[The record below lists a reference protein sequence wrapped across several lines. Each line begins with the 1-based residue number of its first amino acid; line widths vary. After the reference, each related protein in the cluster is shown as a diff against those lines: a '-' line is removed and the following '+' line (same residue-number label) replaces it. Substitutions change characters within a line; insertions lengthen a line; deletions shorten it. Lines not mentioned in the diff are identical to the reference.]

1 MTGQTFQMA
10 LGAAELARRTGGSW
24 TGGSRT
30 GATPDLTVCGIEIDS
45 RKCGAG
51 SLFAALSGQHA
62 DGHGFV
68 DSAAA
73 GGAVAALVS
82 QPVPGSSLPLLMVA
96 DVEAAL
102 TALGAAGRK
111 AHRDAGG
118 RLVAITGSV
127 GKTGSKEMLAH
138 MLRRLGGCHAN
149 RASFNN
155 HLGVPLTLVALPA
168 TALPAVQEIGM
179 NAPGEI
185 SLLTGLA
192 QPDIAVI
199 TRIADSHAGFF
210 DSLDDIAAAKAEIFD
225 GLAPGGIAVLNADDP
240 YFEMLAARARKAGA
254 GRIIGFGTGTAAE
267 ARLIAAQGDETGMT
281 VSAEIDGTKL
291 EVRIGMRGA
300 HWAHNALAMLAAVH
314 ALGLDIREASASLH
328 DFNDLPGR
336 GQVTSGCFEGRD
348 ITLVDDSY
356 NAGPASMAA
365 AFATLAGHPPQVMV
379 LSDML
384 ELGRGSAAAH
394 AALAPAVAQLRPR
407 LVITI
412 GPEMAAM
419 AAGLAAETAHVAADT
434 PAAAIDALRAA
445 LADGDRV
452 FIKGSN
458 GSGAWRVAAA
468 LLDGLSSRQDAG
480 GGASHAA

>member
-1 MTGQTFQMA
+1 MTGMVPKMA
-10 LGAAELARRTGGSW
+10 IGAAELAHRTGGSW
-24 TGGSRT
+24 A
-30 GATPDLTVCGIEIDS
+30 GATPELAVTGIEIDS
-45 RKCGAG
+45 RRCNAG
-51 SLFAALSGQHA
+51 SLFAALPGQHA

-68 DSAAA
+68 AAA
-73 GGAVAALVS
+73 AENGAVAALVS
-82 QPVPGSSLPLLMVA
+82 QPVADAPCRLLTVG

-102 TALGAAGRK
+102 TSLGAAGRD

-155 HLGVPLTLVALPA
+155 HLGVPLTLAALPA
-168 TALPAVQEIGM
+168 APLPAVQEIGM

-192 QPDIAVI
+192 KPDIAVI

-240 YFEMLAARARKAGA
+240 YFDMLAARARAAGA
-254 GRIIGFGTGTAAE
+254 GRIIGFGTSGTAE
-267 ARLIAAQGDETGMT
+267 ARLIATHGDDTGMA
-281 VSAEIDGTKL
+281 VSAEIGGTTL
-291 EVRIGMRGA
+291 EFRIGMRGT
-300 HWAHNALAMLAAVH
+300 HWAHNALAMLAAMH
-314 ALGLDIREASASLH
+314 ALGLDIEVASNTLS

-336 GQVTSGCFEGRD
+336 GQVTGGMFEGRQ

-365 AFATLAGHPPQVMV
+365 AFATLAARPPQIMV

-419 AAGLAAETAHVAADT
+419 AAAIEGETGHVAADT
-434 PAAAIDALRAA
+434 PAAATDALHAA
-445 LADGDRV
+445 LEDGDRV

-468 LLDGLSSRQDAG
+468 LLDGLSRLPATD

>member
-1 MTGQTFQMA
+1 MTGMVPKMA
-10 LGAAELARRTGGSW
+10 IGAAELARRTGGSW
-24 TGGSRT
+24 A
-30 GATPDLTVCGIEIDS
+30 GATPELAVTGIEIDS
-45 RKCGAG
+45 RRCNAG
-51 SLFAALSGQHA
+51 SLFAALPGQHA

-68 DSAAA
+68 AAA
-73 GGAVAALVS
+73 AENGAVAALVS
-82 QPVPGSSLPLLMVA
+82 QPVADAPCRLLTVG

-102 TALGAAGRK
+102 TSLGAAGRD

-155 HLGVPLTLVALPA
+155 HLGVPLTLAALPA
-168 TALPAVQEIGM
+168 APLPAVQEIGM

-192 QPDIAVI
+192 KPDIAVI

-225 GLAPGGIAVLNADDP
+225 GLAPDGTAVLNADDP
-240 YFEMLAARARKAGA
+240 YFDMLAAPARAAGA
-254 GRIIGFGTGTAAE
+254 GHIIGFGTSDAAE
-267 ARLIAAQGDETGMT
+267 ARLIAAHGDETGMT
-281 VSAEIDGTKL
+281 VNAEIGGTEL
-291 EVRIGMRGA
+291 EFRIGMRGA

-314 ALGLDIREASASLH
+314 ALGLDIRDASDSLI

-336 GQVTSGCFEGRD
+336 GQVTGGIFEGRQM
-348 ITLVDDSY
+348 TLIDDSY

-365 AFATLAGHPPQVMV
+365 AFATLATRPPQIMV

-384 ELGRGSAAAH
+384 ELGRGSADAH

-412 GPEMAAM
+412 GPEMAEM
-419 AAGLAAETAHVAADT
+419 AAGLAAETGHVAADT
-434 PAAAIDALRAA
+434 PAAATDALRAA
-445 LADGDRV
+445 LEDGDQV

-468 LLDGLSSRQDAG
+468 LLDGLSSLPVTD

>member
-1 MTGQTFQMA
+1 MTGTAPQMA
-10 LGAAELARRTGGSW
+10 VDATELARRTGGSW
-24 TGGSRT
+24 SGG
-30 GATPDLTVCGIEIDS
+30 TPALTVSGIEIDS
-45 RKCGAG
+45 RACAAG
-51 SLFAALSGQHA
+51 SLFAALPGQHA

-68 DSAAA
+68 TAATA
-73 GGAVAALVS
+73 KGAVAALVS
-82 QPVPGSSLPLLMVA
+82 QPVTDAPCPLLMVE

-102 TALGAAGRK
+102 TLLGAAGRV
-111 AHRDAGG
+111 AHRHAGG
-118 RLVAITGSV
+118 PLVAITGSV

-155 HLGVPLTLVALPA
+155 HLGVPLTLAALPA
-168 TALPAVQEIGM
+168 APLPAVQEIGM

-185 SLLTGLA
+185 SGLTALA
-192 QPDIAVI
+192 RPDIAVI

-210 DSLDDIAAAKAEIFD
+210 DSLDDIAAAKAEIFE
-225 GLAPGGIAVLNADDP
+225 GLAPDGIAVLNADDP
-240 YFEMLAARARKAGA
+240 YFGCLAARAGGA
-254 GRIIGFGTGTAAE
+254 GRIISFGRSDMAE
-267 ARLIAAQGDETGMT
+267 ARLIAAHGDETGMS
-281 VSAEIDGTKL
+281 VSAEIGGTAIDF
-291 EVRIGMRGA
+291 RIGMRGA
-300 HWAHNALAMLAAVH
+300 HWADNAMAMLAAIE
-314 ALGLDIREASASLH
+314 ALGLDIQKAAESLS

-336 GQVTSGCFEGRD
+336 GQVTGGSFEGRHM
-348 ITLVDDSY
+348 TLIDDSY

-365 AFATLAGHPPQVMV
+365 AFATLADHPPQIMV

-394 AALAPAVAQLRPR
+394 AALAPAVAGLKPR

-412 GPEMAAM
+412 GPDMAAM
-419 AAGLAAETAHVAADT
+419 AATLAGDAGHIAVDT
-434 PAAAIDALRAA
+434 PAAATAA
-445 LADGDRV
+445 LLAALEEGDRV

-468 LLDGLSSRQDAG
+468 LLDGLSSLPATD